1 MGWQEDCI
9 KWMKEGRGKGT
20 GREGGMKG
28 KRRDRREGEGR
39 PTRGG
44 KGGRGREGGEEREGK
59 REEELSRFLTVPS
72 FSLLALGSSD
82 LSLDLQDSLFPLRV
96 PWCLSS

>member
-1 MGWQEDCI
+1 MEDN
-9 KWMKEGRGKGT
+9 
-20 GREGGMKG
+20 
-28 KRRDRREGEGR
+28 RREGK
-39 PTRGG
+39 RGKEK
-44 KGGRGREGGEEREGK
+44 KGEEEGGEERE
-59 REEELSRFLTVPS
+59 EELSSFLTVPS